1 MHQDELWMS
10 EALDEAMQAFREGEV
25 PIGSIVV
32 CDGRI
37 VGKGHN
43 RMEAAGDPLAHA
55 ELLALGEAIRT
66 IGRRALTQCVLYV
79 TVEPCTMCV
88 GAMLNSRIL
97 RVVFGAPEPKTG
109 ACGSILSIPNEPR
122 LEHRMAVFGGVSA
135 DRCQGLI
142 QKFFREKR
150 QDKS

>member
-10 EALDEAMQAFREGEV
+10 AALGEAEQAFRAGEV

-32 CDGRI
+32 CDGGI

-43 RMEAAGDPLAHA
+43 CMEATGDPLAHA
-55 ELLALGEAIRT
+55 ELIALGEAIKA

-88 GAMLNSRIL
+88 GAMLNARIS
-97 RVVFGAPEPKTG
+97 RVVYGAPEPKTG
-109 ACGSILSIPNEPR
+109 ACGSVISIPSEPH

-135 DRCQGLI
+135 DRCQGLM

-150 QDKS
+150 RDTS